1 MGQIVG
7 GSKLLMIA
15 ELLPHCAERL
25 EADPQVQP

>member
-7 GSKLLMIA
+7 GSKPPMIA

-25 EADPQVQP
+25 EADPQVQA